1 MFFTHF
7 INNLM
12 FMFGIFGNPLPKPR
26 YKRPYKTDAEAI
38 ASDWQK
44 VFGDL
49 YKSMGEYGRKQQTA
63 A

>member
-1 MFFTHF
+1 
-7 INNLM
+7 M